1 MPSLFAPWKADV
13 LKQRQEDID
22 LYTTL
27 MDEVRDRMAKGT
39 LPPCFAKLLLEE
51 QATLGMSDLEVA
63 YSAGSPF
70 GAGVETVSS

>member
-1 MPSLFAPWKADV
+1 M
-13 LKQRQEDID
+13 LKQRQEDIE

-51 QATLGMSDLEVA
+51 QAALGMSDLEVA

-70 GAGVETVSS
+70 GAGVETVST